1 LLEKR
6 INIYS
11 RVEKNKQINIKIHNL
26 KNITMEQVN
35 EQLPKTNNK
44 RIVIGLVLITLAG
57 LLFADNFNILPWN
70 WEQYVFNWQMILIVI
85 GLISLAKN
93 ESRTTGII
101 LIAIGGFFLAARF
114 LEFPF
119 GVRHLFW
126 PTILAAIGVLIL
138 VHRKG
143 HHNHHTFSG
152 SSIENSDDYIDD
164 VAIFGGSEQKVK
176 SRNFKGGR
184 LTNIFGGSSFD
195 MLDAQLAPGRNIF
208 DVFCV
213 FGGSKFIIPADWKVR
228 VEVTAIFGGFA
239 DKRKSISTSETS
251 FDRELVIKGL
261 VLFGGGEIKNL

>member
-1 LLEKR
+1 ME
-6 INIYS
+6 
-11 RVEKNKQINIKIHNL
+11 QIN
-26 KNITMEQVN
+26 EQV
-35 EQLPKTNNK
+35 PKTNNK

-57 LLFADNFNILPWN
+57 LLFADNFDVLPWN
-70 WEQYVFNWQMILIVI
+70 WERYIFNWQMILIVI

-93 ESRTTGII
+93 ESRTTGFI
-101 LIAIGGFFLAARF
+101 LIAVGGFFLAAKF
-114 LEFPF
+114 LDFPF
-119 GVRHLFW
+119 GVRQLFW
-126 PTILAAIGVLIL
+126 PVILLAIGLIIIF
-138 VHRKG
+138 KQKS
-143 HHNHHTFSG
+143 HHHHTFSG
-152 SSIENSDDYIDD
+152 SQEMTSDDFIDD

-176 SRNFKGGR
+176 SRNFKGGK

-213 FGGSKFIIPADWKVR
+213 FGGSKFIIPADWKVK

-251 FDRELVIKGL
+251 FDRELIVKGL